1 MKEIK
6 WPYSEETKAIIE
18 EIEKIEDISAL
29 SKEDRMK
36 YDGYIKIYR
45 DNQAILNGQWK
56 LGYEEGIKIARR
68 ITCKKMKALGFTTEI
83 IMRATELSL
92 EEIEELLQQE

>member
-45 DNQAILNGQWK
+45 DNQAIAEGQWK
-56 LGYEEGIKIARR
+56 LGIQEARR
-68 ITCKKMKALGFTTEI
+68 ITCQKMKALGFTTEI